1 MAARLQLLAVLA
13 LITVQ
18 GHVLGPTPTHFC
30 ECVNTIFFF
39 DAQAV
44 RKGLAPA
51 FAVQNLK

>member
-1 MAARLQLLAVLA
+1 VAARLQLLAVLA